1 MDYRHLEL
9 SKVQDAAVIR
19 ICKKY
24 ISERLPHRMGESL
37 PKEVFVRMFMHVQER
52 CADKA
57 IRKGTMNRSYS
68 PEDRN
73 AAAIGP
79 VGDVG
84 HMSTR
89 PVPR

>member
-1 MDYRHLEL
+1 
-9 SKVQDAAVIR
+9 
-19 ICKKY
+19 
-24 ISERLPHRMGESL
+24 MGESL
-37 PKEVFVRMFMHVQER
+37 PKEAFARMFMHVQER
-52 CADKA
+52 YADKA

-68 PEDRN
+68 YSPEDRS